1 MFVCLF
7 VKAEVMCLSADFI
20 RGGGL
25 SADFIRG
32 GGGGGVLRQNSIFP
46 AFGMYVRSKLF
57 YITAEYKI
65 YSLLVAVNGICTLLK

>member
-1 MFVCLF
+1 MWVFPSYGSGCLFVCLF

-57 YITAEYKI
+57 YTRQSIRSTV
-65 YSLLVAVNGICTLLK
+65 SW